1 MEHKGTVYF
10 FTGLSGAGK
19 TTVGSLFYRRLK
31 NTKPNAVY
39 LDGDEIRVAFGE
51 DVGYTNDERLRW
63 AGRDLPGVQ
72 APLRPGHRRGVLLH
86 RHVSDAVRRLE
97 PGAISPITRRSIS
110 GSKPETLHGPR
121 NQKGLYTGGRNV
133 VGVDLPFDEPQT
145 PDLDASRTT
154 ENAPLW
160 RRWRRSSGSC
170 IPNIVENPIDNRDYW
185 NRYYQD
191 GLCPM
196 DPSPF
201 ARYAATLVEPGRTLV
216 DLGCGNGRDALYF
229 ASLGLSVIAIDLSDT
244 AIQTLRERGGD
255 NPRFLC
261 GDFINAP
268 IHRPASYDYAYS
280 RFTIHAIN
288 QQQERMLLLAMHR
301 AIKPGGKFFIEVR
314 GVHDPLY
321 GRGQPQEK
329 NAFFYNNHYR
339 RFIVM
344 EELTASLQE
353 AGFRV
358 EYAQERTGFAPYGN
372 DDPPVIRIVAIRKE
386 MKA

>member
-63 AGRDLPGVQ
+63 AGRIFRVCKLLSDQGIDVVCCSIAMYQSIRAWNRANIPNYKEIY
-72 APLRPGHRRGVLLH
+72 LRV
-86 RHVSDAVRRLE
+86 
-97 PGAISPITRRSIS
+97 
-110 GSKPETLHGPR
+110 KPETLLAR
-121 NQKGLYTGGRNV
+121 NQKGLYTGGHNV
-133 VGVDLPFDEPQT
+133 VGVDLPFDEPKT
-145 PDLDASRTT
+145 PDLIIQNDGERT
-154 ENAPLW
+154 PLEAVEEIE
-160 RRWRRSSGSC
+160 RVLY
-170 IPNIVENPIDNRDYW
+170 PNIVENPIDNRDYW

-268 IHRPASYDYAYS
+268 IHRPASYDYAYR